1 MTDNSGDKV
10 KYETDDETISD
21 TLGLSGLENIGN
33 TCYMNSVLQCL
44 SATDIL
50 NQYLRSKMFKN
61 DLKNGVN
68 RLIIKD
74 KKSKIANFD
83 NICYVVPKF
92 KTKYR
97 FKNSITYRL
106 YQLIKLL
113 WNINCDVIPRKFKST
128 IDELIPHFS
137 GFAQQDSHE
146 FLSLILD
153 MLHEEFKTDV
163 EILEIKQPEKIDYD
177 KIDVLDNGIK
187 FYANFIKKNH
197 SIILD
202 IFYGI
207 FMFEIRCSNCGNC
220 NYNYEPFNT
229 IELDL
234 NDFTNIE
241 DCLQKYFSPLEVDYS
256 CSKCKK
262 INGEENERKNKAIKT
277 QSIFLLP
284 NKLCI
289 QLKRF
294 KKTETRGGIHIQKI
308 SNQIDFP
315 LTNLKLKQFYN
326 SESNLYDLYGIVHHS
341 GSPSGGHYISYTKN
355 MITGDFYEFNDS
367 QVSQVKNP
375 EAIVNPGAYLLFY
388 ENKN

>member
-1 MTDNSGDKV
+1 MSDNG
-10 KYETDDETISD
+10 ETNGETNGD

-68 RLIIKD
+68 RLIVKD
-74 KKSKIANFD
+74 KKSKITNYD
-83 NICYVVPKF
+83 EICYQIPKF

-106 YQLIKLL
+106 YQLVKLL
-113 WNINCDVIPRKFKST
+113 WNINCDVIPRKFKAT
-128 IDELIPHFS
+128 LDELIPHFS
-137 GFAQQDSHE
+137 GFSQQDSHE

-163 EILEIKQPEKIDYD
+163 EILEIVQPKKINYE
-177 KIDVLDNGIK
+177 KIDVLDGGIK
-187 FYANFIKKNH
+187 FYTNFIKKNH

-207 FMFEIRCSNCGNC
+207 FVFEIKCSSCKNS

-234 NDFTNIE
+234 NDSTNINE
-241 DCLQKYFSPLEVDYS
+241 CFAKYFSSSEVDYS
-256 CSKCKK
+256 CSKCDNKANK
-262 INGEENERKNKAIKT
+262 ENNTNKAIKT

-294 KKTETRGGIHIQKI
+294 KKIETRGGIHIQKI
-308 SNQIDFP
+308 NNQIDFP
-315 LTNLKLKQFYN
+315 LTNLQLNQFYN
-326 SESNLYDLYGIVHHS
+326 LENISYDLYGIVNHS

-367 QVSQVKNP
+367 RVSQVKNP
-375 EAIVNPGAYLLFY
+375 QAIVNPGAYLLFY
-388 ENKN
+388 EKKN

>member
-1 MTDNSGDKV
+1 MSDN
-10 KYETDDETISD
+10 DETNGD

-44 SATDIL
+44 SATDML

-74 KKSKIANFD
+74 KKSKIANYD
-83 NICYVVPKF
+83 QIYNEICYKIPKF

-113 WNINCDVIPRKFKST
+113 WNINCDVIPRKFKT
-128 IDELIPHFS
+128 TLDELIPHFR
-137 GFAQQDSHE
+137 GFSQQDSHE

-163 EILEIKQPEKIDYD
+163 EILEIVQPEKINYE
-177 KIDVLDNGIK
+177 KIDILDNGIK
-187 FYANFIKKNH
+187 FYTNFIKKNH

-207 FMFEIRCSNCGNC
+207 FMFEIKCSTCGNC

-234 NDFTNIE
+234 NDSTNIDE
-241 DCLQKYFSPLEVDYS
+241 CFKKYFSQSEVDYS
-256 CSKCKK
+256 CSKCNN
-262 INGEENERKNKAIKT
+262 ISQVNGVNGGTNGGINKAIKT
-277 QSIFLLP
+277 QSIFILP

-315 LTNLKLKQFYN
+315 LKDLKLDQFYN
-326 SESNLYDLYGIVHHS
+326 SDSFTYDLYGIVNHS

-367 QVSQVKNP
+367 RVSQVKNP
-375 EAIVNPGAYLLFY
+375 QAIVNPGAYLLFY
-388 ENKN
+388 EKKN

>member
-1 MTDNSGDKV
+1 MSDNEKV
-10 KYETDDETISD
+10 DGN

-44 SATDIL
+44 SATDML
-50 NQYLRSKMFKN
+50 NQYLRTKMFKN
-61 DLKNGVN
+61 DLKNGIN
-68 RLIIKD
+68 RMIIKD
-74 KKSKIANFD
+74 KKSKIVNFD
-83 NICYVVPKF
+83 DISYEIPKF

-113 WNINCDVIPRKFKST
+113 WNINCDVIPRKFKT
-128 IDELIPHFS
+128 TLDELIPNFRGNS
-137 GFAQQDSHE
+137 QQDSHE
-146 FLSLILD
+146 FLSIILD
-153 MLHEEFKTDV
+153 SLHEEFKTDIDII
-163 EILEIKQPEKIDYD
+163 ETKQPDNIDYNKID
-177 KIDVLDNGIK
+177 ILDNGIK
-187 FYANFIKKNH
+187 FYTNFIKKNH

-207 FMFEIRCSNCGNC
+207 FLFEIKCLTCGNY

-234 NDFTNIE
+234 NDSSNIN
-241 DCLQKYFSPLEVDYS
+241 DCFIKNLSSSEVDYS
-256 CSKCKK
+256 CSKCNGKSN
-262 INGEENERKNKAIKT
+262 INRAIKT

-294 KKTETRGGIHIQKI
+294 KKTETRGGVHIQKI
-308 SNQIDFP
+308 NNQIDFP
-315 LTNLKLKQFYN
+315 LINLQLKQFYN
-326 SESNLYDLYGIVHHS
+326 LDEHSYDLYGIVNHS

-355 MITGDFYEFNDS
+355 MMSGDWYEFNDS
-367 QVSQVKNP
+367 SVYQIKNP
-375 EAIVNPGAYLLFY
+375 QAIVNSGAYLLFY
-388 ENKN
+388 EKKHN

>member
-1 MTDNSGDKV
+1 MSDKGKTNSKTNG
-10 KYETDDETISD
+10 EINGD

-61 DLKNGVN
+61 DLKNGIN
-68 RLIIKD
+68 RKIIKD
-74 KKSKIANFD
+74 KKSVIVNFD
-83 NICYVVPKF
+83 EVSSEVSYIPKC

-106 YQLIKLL
+106 YQLVKIL
-113 WNINCDVIPRKFKST
+113 WNINCDVIPRKFKAT
-128 IDELIPHFS
+128 LDELIPNFRGYS
-137 GFAQQDSHE
+137 QQDSHE
-146 FLSLILD
+146 FFSLILD
-153 MLHEEFKTDV
+153 TLHEEFKTDI
-163 EILEIKQPEKIDYD
+163 EILEIKQPDNIDYD
-177 KIDVLDNGIK
+177 KINILDNGIK
-187 FYANFIKKNH
+187 FYTNFIKNNH

-207 FMFEIRCSNCGNC
+207 FVFEIKCLTCDNH

-234 NDFTNIE
+234 YDFKSIDE
-241 DCLQKYFSPLEVDYS
+241 CLQKYFISSEVDYN
-256 CSKCKK
+256 CSKC
-262 INGEENERKNKAIKT
+262 NTNNTKALKT

-294 KKTETRGGIHIQKI
+294 KKTESRGEIHTHKI
-308 SNQIDFP
+308 SNHIEFP
-315 LTNLKLKQFYN
+315 LVNLQMTQFYN
-326 SESNLYDLYGIVHHS
+326 SDKSSYNLYGIVNHS
-341 GSPSGGHYISYTKN
+341 GSLSGGHYISYTKN
-355 MITGDFYEFNDS
+355 IITGDWYEFNDS
-367 QVSQVKNP
+367 RVIQVKNP
-375 EAIVNPGAYLLFY
+375 NSIINSGAYLLFY
-388 ENKN
+388 EKNVKFF

>member
-1 MTDNSGDKV
+1 MSNNVENGEDG
-10 KYETDDETISD
+10 D

-44 SATDIL
+44 SATDLL

-68 RLIIKD
+68 RMIIKD
-74 KKSKIANFD
+74 KKSKIVNFD
-83 NICYVVPKF
+83 DISYEIPKF
-92 KTKYR
+92 KTKFK

-113 WNINCDVIPRKFKST
+113 WNINCDVIPRKFKAT
-128 IDELIPHFS
+128 LDELIPNFRGFS
-137 GFAQQDSHE
+137 QQDSHE

-153 MLHEEFKTDV
+153 TLHEEFKTDV
-163 EILEIKQPEKIDYD
+163 EILEIKQPEKINYD

-187 FYANFIKKNH
+187 FYTNFIKKNH

-207 FMFEIRCSNCGNC
+207 FLFEIKCSTCGNC

-234 NDFTNIE
+234 NDSININDCFTR
-241 DCLQKYFSPLEVDYS
+241 YFSPSEVDYS
-256 CSKCKK
+256 CSKC
-262 INGEENERKNKAIKT
+262 NGEPIQVNRETNKNKAIKT

-294 KKTETRGGIHIQKI
+294 KKIETRGGVHIQKI
-308 SNQIDFP
+308 NNQIDFP
-315 LTNLKLKQFYN
+315 LTNLKLDQFYN
-326 SESNLYDLYGIVHHS
+326 SESYSYDLYGIVNHS

-355 MITGDFYEFNDS
+355 MITGDWYEFNDS
-367 QVSQVKNP
+367 SVSQIKNP
-375 EAIVNPGAYLLFY
+375 QSMVNSGAYLLFY
-388 ENKN
+388 EKKN

>member
-1 MTDNSGDKV
+1 MSNKDKSG
-10 KYETDDETISD
+10 D

-68 RLIIKD
+68 RLMIKN
-74 KKSKIANFD
+74 KKAQVVNYDEVYGDIAYH
-83 NICYVVPKF
+83 IPKF

-106 YQLIKLL
+106 YQLVKLL
-113 WNINCDVIPRKFKST
+113 WNINCDVIPRKFKGT
-128 IDELIPHFS
+128 LDELIPNFN

-153 MLHEEFKTDV
+153 RLHEEFKTDV
-163 EILEIKQPEKIDYD
+163 EILEIIQPENIDLD
-177 KIDVLDNGIK
+177 KISILESGIK
-187 FYANFIKKNH
+187 FYTNFIKKNH

-207 FMFEIRCSNCGNC
+207 FLFEIKCKTCGNC

-234 NDFTNIE
+234 NDSNSIE
-241 DCLQKYFSPLEVDYS
+241 DCFKKYFSPSEVDYN
-256 CSKCKK
+256 CSKCTKS
-262 INGEENERKNKAIKT
+262 INTETNKAIKS
-277 QSIFLLP
+277 QQIFLLP

-294 KKTETRGGIHIQKI
+294 KKTESRGGMSISKI
-308 SNQIDFP
+308 TNLIRFP
-315 LTNLKLKQFYN
+315 LNNLELNQFYN
-326 SESNLYDLYGIVHHS
+326 KESSNYDLYGVVHHS
-341 GSPSGGHYISYTKN
+341 GNSNGGHYISFTKN
-355 MITGDFYEFNDS
+355 MISGDWYEFNDS
-367 QVSQVKNP
+367 RVSQIMNP
-375 EAIVNPGAYLLFY
+375 ESIVNPGAYLLFY
-388 ENKN
+388 EKKNE

>member
-1 MTDNSGDKV
+1 MSDSSIDDNINN
-10 KYETDDETISD
+10 DEVNGD

-50 NQYLRSKMFKN
+50 NQYLITKMFKN

-68 RLIIKD
+68 RLIIKN
-74 KKSKIANFD
+74 KKSKIVNFD
-83 NICYVVPKF
+83 DICYQVPKF

-128 IDELIPHFS
+128 LDELIPNFR

-153 MLHEEFKTDV
+153 MLHEEFKTNV
-163 EILEIKQPEKIDYD
+163 EILEIVKPEKINNDN
-177 KIDVLDNGIK
+177 IDILNIGIN
-187 FYANFIKKNH
+187 FYTKFIKNNH

-207 FMFEIRCSNCGNC
+207 FLFEIKCLNCGNC
-220 NYNYEPFNT
+220 NYNFEPFNT

-234 NDFTNIE
+234 YNLTDINELLT
-241 DCLQKYFSPLEVDYS
+241 KYFSPSEVDYT
-256 CSKCKK
+256 CSKCA
-262 INGEENERKNKAIKT
+262 NEVNKGTNKAIKK

-294 KKTETRGGIHIQKI
+294 KKIEMRGGIHIQKI
-308 SNQIDFP
+308 SNQINFP
-315 LTNLKLKQFYN
+315 LKDLKLEQFYN
-326 SESNLYDLYGIVHHS
+326 SESFLYDLYGIVNHS
-341 GSPSGGHYISYTKN
+341 GNSNGGHYISYTKN
-355 MITGDFYEFNDS
+355 LITGDFYEFNDS
-367 QVSQVKNP
+367 NVRQIKNI
-375 EAIVNPGAYLLFY
+375 ESIINPGAYLLFY
-388 ENKN
+388 EKNN

>member
-1 MTDNSGDKV
+1 MSDNENSDINGDING
-10 KYETDDETISD
+10 ETNGDI
-21 TLGLSGLENIGN
+21 LGLSGLDNIGN

-68 RLIIKD
+68 RLIVKD
-74 KKSKIANFD
+74 KKSKIVNYD
-83 NICYVVPKF
+83 EITYVVPKF

-106 YQLIKLL
+106 YQLVKLL
-113 WNINCDVIPRKFKST
+113 WNINCDVIPRKFKT
-128 IDELIPHFS
+128 TLDELIPNFRGYS
-137 GFAQQDSHE
+137 QQDSHE

-163 EILEIKQPEKIDYD
+163 EILEIIQPEKIDYE
-177 KIDVLDNGIK
+177 KMDVLDNGIK
-187 FYANFIKKNH
+187 FYTNFIKKNH

-207 FMFEIRCSNCGNC
+207 FVFEIKCVKCGNC

-234 NDFTNIE
+234 NDTTNIDE
-241 DCLQKYFSPLEVDYS
+241 CLKKYFSSSEVDYL
-256 CSKCKK
+256 CSKC
-262 INGEENERKNKAIKT
+262 NTSQVNRETNNKAIKT
-277 QSIFLLP
+277 QKIFLLP

-294 KKTETRGGIHIQKI
+294 KKTETRGGMNIQKI
-308 SNQIDFP
+308 CNQIDFP
-315 LTNLKLKQFYN
+315 LKNLKLEQFYN
-326 SESNLYDLYGIVHHS
+326 SDSFSYDLYGIVNHS

-355 MITGDFYEFNDS
+355 MITSDWYEFNDS
-367 QVSQVKNP
+367 RVSQIKNP
-375 EAIVNPGAYLLFY
+375 QAIVNPGAYLLFY
-388 ENKN
+388 EKKN

>member
-1 MTDNSGDKV
+1 MSDNG
-10 KYETDDETISD
+10 EINGD

-44 SATDIL
+44 SATDML

-74 KKSKIANFD
+74 KKSKIANYEQ
-83 NICYVVPKF
+83 ITYVVPKF

-106 YQLIKLL
+106 YQLVKLL
-113 WNINCDVIPRKFKST
+113 WTINCDVIPRKFKAT
-128 IDELIPHFS
+128 LDELIPNFHGFS
-137 GFAQQDSHE
+137 QQDSHE

-163 EILEIKQPEKIDYD
+163 EILEIVQPEKINYD
-177 KIDVLDNGIK
+177 KIDVLDGGVK

-207 FMFEIRCSNCGNC
+207 FMFEIKCSSCKNS

-234 NDFTNIE
+234 NDSINIDE
-241 DCLQKYFSPLEVDYS
+241 CLKKYFSSSEVDYS
-256 CSKCKK
+256 CSKCNNTQV
-262 INGEENERKNKAIKT
+262 NGETTQINEQINKAIKT

-294 KKTETRGGIHIQKI
+294 KKIETRGGVHIQKI
-308 SNQIDFP
+308 NNQIDFP
-315 LTNLKLKQFYN
+315 LTNLQLEQFYN
-326 SESNLYDLYGIVHHS
+326 TDSFTYDLYGIVNHS

-367 QVSQVKNP
+367 RVSQIKNP
-375 EAIVNPGAYLLFY
+375 ESIVNPGAYLLFY
-388 ENKN
+388 EKKN